1 MLYFFLVIN
10 MFDGLF
16 LSKIKNEILFL
27 ETGRINKINEIGE
40 TDFILDI
47 RVNRNTFH
55 LLISFQS
62 EYSRIHLTEKTYDN
76 SKNPKSFTMFL
87 RKYIEGY
94 FIKKIWQYQNDRII
108 IFDLEGYSELEDL
121 SKKHLIMETMG
132 RYSNLILTNDEY
144 KILDSLK
151 HDGVGEYNRTILPN
165 AKYVFP
171 SDDKINPFNLDY
183 EDLKII
189 FINKNIKSPTL
200 LSKTFQGISYTIA
213 ESCFNNEDYAKEF
226 YNNLNK
232 ELIPSTFLN
241 KRGKLDFYYNN
252 LDNEIINKYDNLS
265 KLLDEYYYEADRL
278 SKIKEK
284 TNDILSFIT
293 RELKKDE
300 RKLIKLNQELKNT
313 DEKDKYKLYGELL
326 LSYPNLKE
334 KKKNV
339 TVLNYYNNEKINIEL
354 DEKINII
361 CNSNKYYKKYEKEK
375 KSISFINIEIEKTN
389 NEIEYFNQIKEM
401 LSYASLNDALEIK
414 DELINNKYLF
424 ENNNKNKKKLKPNYL
439 TYEFNGIRISVGKNN
454 IQNDYLTNHFAKKN
468 EWWFHVKDNTGS
480 HVIVHTDNDL
490 DEDLIRCAANLSAY
504 YSSSRLSS
512 SVKVDYTKIKY
523 IRKIPGRKGSFV
535 TYKNERSIF
544 IDPNLDEINKLK
556 VIK

>member
-16 LSKIKNEILFL
+16 LSKIKNEISFL
-27 ETGRINKINEIGE
+27 KTGRINKINEIGE

-62 EYSRIHLTEKTYDN
+62 EYSRIHLTEKSYDN

-94 FIKKIWQYQNDRII
+94 FIKDIWQYQNDRII

-171 SDDKINPFNLDY
+171 IDDKINPINLNY
-183 EDLKII
+183 EQIKEI
-189 FINKNIKSPTL
+189 FINKNIVSPSI
-200 LSKTFQGISYTIA
+200 LSKTFQGISYTIS

-232 ELIPSTFLN
+232 DIIPSTFLN

-300 RKLIKLNQELKNT
+300 RKLIKLNQELKDT

-339 TVLNYYNNEKINIEL
+339 IVLNYYNNEEINIEL

-361 CNSNKYYKKYEKEK
+361 GNSNKYYKKYEKEK
-375 KSISFINIEIEKTN
+375 KSISFINIEIEKTI

-439 TYEFNGIRISVGKNN
+439 VYEFNGVRISVGKNN

-480 HVIVHTDNDL
+480 HVIVHTDIDL
-490 DEDLIRCAANLSAY
+490 DEDLIRCAANLAAY

-512 SVKVDYTKIKY
+512 SVKVDYTKVKY
-523 IRKIPGRKGSFV
+523 IKKVPGKKGSFV
-535 TYKNERSIF
+535 TYKNEKSIF
-544 IDPNLDEINKLK
+544 IDPNVDEINNLK

>member
-16 LSKIKNEILFL
+16 LSKIKNEISFL
-27 ETGRINKINEIGE
+27 KTGRINKINEIGE

-62 EYSRIHLTEKTYDN
+62 EYSRIHLTEKSYDN

-94 FIKKIWQYQNDRII
+94 FIKDIWQYQNDRII

-171 SDDKINPFNLDY
+171 IDDKINPIDLNY
-183 EDLKII
+183 EQLKEI
-189 FINKNIKSPTL
+189 FVNKNITSPSI
-200 LSKTFQGISYTIA
+200 LSKTFQGISYTIS

-232 ELIPSTFLN
+232 DIIPSTFLN

-300 RKLIKLNQELKNT
+300 RKLIKLNQELKDT

-339 TVLNYYNNEKINIEL
+339 IVLNYYNNEEINIEL

-361 CNSNKYYKKYEKEK
+361 GNSNKYYKKYEKEK
-375 KSISFINIEIEKTN
+375 KSISFINIEIEKTI

-439 TYEFNGIRISVGKNN
+439 IYEFNGVRISVGKNN

-480 HVIVHTDNDL
+480 HVIVHTDIDL
-490 DEDLIRCAANLSAY
+490 DEDLIRCAANLAAY

-512 SVKVDYTKIKY
+512 SVKVDYTKVKY
-523 IRKIPGRKGSFV
+523 IKKVPGKKGSFV
-535 TYKNERSIF
+535 TYKNEKSIF
-544 IDPNLDEINKLK
+544 IDPNVDEINNLK

>member
-16 LSKIKNEILFL
+16 LSKIKNEISFL
-27 ETGRINKINEIGE
+27 KTGRINKINEIGE

-62 EYSRIHLTEKTYDN
+62 EYSRIHLTEKSYDN

-94 FIKKIWQYQNDRII
+94 FIKDIWQYQNDRII

-171 SDDKINPFNLDY
+171 IDDKINPINLNY
-183 EDLKII
+183 EQLKEI
-189 FINKNIKSPTL
+189 FINKNITSPSI
-200 LSKTFQGISYTIA
+200 LSKTFQGISYTIS

-232 ELIPSTFLN
+232 DIIPSTFLN

-252 LDNEIINKYDNLS
+252 LDNKIINKYDNLS

-300 RKLIKLNQELKNT
+300 RKLIKLNRELKDT

-339 TVLNYYNNEKINIEL
+339 ILLNYYNNEEINIEL

-361 CNSNKYYKKYEKEK
+361 GNSNKYYKKYEKEK
-375 KSISFINIEIEKTN
+375 KSISFINIEIEKTI

-439 TYEFNGIRISVGKNN
+439 VYEFNGVRISVGKNN

-480 HVIVHTDNDL
+480 HVIVHTDIDL
-490 DEDLIRCAANLSAY
+490 DENLIRCAANLAAY

-512 SVKVDYTKIKY
+512 SVKVDYTKVKY
-523 IRKIPGRKGSFV
+523 IKKVPGKKGSFV
-535 TYKNERSIF
+535 TYKNEKSIF
-544 IDPNLDEINKLK
+544 IDPNVDEINNLK

>member
-1 MLYFFLVIN
+1 

-62 EYSRIHLTEKTYDN
+62 EYSRIHLTEKSYDN

-87 RKYIEGY
+87 RKHIEGY

-165 AKYVFP
+165 ALYVFP
-171 SDDKINPFNLDY
+171 SDDKINPLDLNY
-183 EDLKII
+183 EELKDI
-189 FINKNIKSPTL
+189 FINKNITSPSI
-200 LSKTFQGISYTIA
+200 LSKTFQGISYTIS

-232 ELIPSTFLN
+232 EIIPSTFLN
-241 KRGKLDFYYNN
+241 KRNKLDFYFNN
-252 LDNEIINKYDNLS
+252 LDNKIINKYDNLS
-265 KLLDEYYYEADRL
+265 KLLDEYYYENDRL

-284 TNDILSFIT
+284 TNDILSFIS

-300 RKLIKLNQELKNT
+300 RKLIKLNQELKDT

-339 TVLNYYNNEKINIEL
+339 TVLNYYNGEDINIEL

-361 CNSNKYYKKYEKEK
+361 GNSNKYYKKYEKEK
-375 KSISFINIEIEKTN
+375 KSISFINIEIEKTI
-389 NEIEYFNQIKEM
+389 NEIEYFNQIKDM

-424 ENNNKNKKKLKPNYL
+424 ENNNKNRKKQKPNYL
-439 TYEFNGIRISVGKNN
+439 VYDFNGIKISVGKNN
-454 IQNDYLTNHFAKKN
+454 IQNDYLTNHYAKKN

-480 HVIVHTDNDL
+480 HVIVHYE
-490 DEDLIRCAANLSAY
+490 DEMDEELIRCAAGLAAY

-512 SVKVDYTKIKY
+512 SVKVDYTKVKY
-523 IRKIPGRKGSFV
+523 IKKVPGKKGSFV
-535 TYKNERSIF
+535 TYKNEKSIF
-544 IDPNLDEINKLK
+544 IDPNEDEINNLK
-556 VIK
+556 VVK

>member
-16 LSKIKNEILFL
+16 LSKIKNEISFL
-27 ETGRINKINEIGE
+27 KTGRINKINEIGE

-62 EYSRIHLTEKTYDN
+62 EYSRIHLTEKSYDN

-94 FIKKIWQYQNDRII
+94 FIKDIWQYQNDRII

-171 SDDKINPFNLDY
+171 IDDKINPINLNY
-183 EDLKII
+183 EQLKEI
-189 FINKNIKSPTL
+189 FINKNITSPSI
-200 LSKTFQGISYTIA
+200 LSKTFQGISYTIS

-232 ELIPSTFLN
+232 DIIPSTFLN

-252 LDNEIINKYDNLS
+252 LDNKIINKYDNLS

-300 RKLIKLNQELKNT
+300 RKLIKLNRELKDT

-339 TVLNYYNNEKINIEL
+339 IVLNYYNNEEINIEL

-361 CNSNKYYKKYEKEK
+361 GNSNKYYKKYEKEK
-375 KSISFINIEIEKTN
+375 KSISFINIEIEKTI

-439 TYEFNGIRISVGKNN
+439 VYEFNGVRISVGKNN

-480 HVIVHTDNDL
+480 HVIVHTDIDL
-490 DEDLIRCAANLSAY
+490 DENLIRCAANLAAY

-512 SVKVDYTKIKY
+512 SVKVDYTKVKY
-523 IRKIPGRKGSFV
+523 IKKVPGKKGSFV
-535 TYKNERSIF
+535 TYKNEKSIF
-544 IDPNLDEINKLK
+544 IDPNVDEINNLK

>member
-16 LSKIKNEILFL
+16 LSKIKNEISFL
-27 ETGRINKINEIGE
+27 KTGRINKINEIGE

-62 EYSRIHLTEKTYDN
+62 EYSRIHLTEKSYDN

-94 FIKKIWQYQNDRII
+94 FIKDIWQYQNDRII

-171 SDDKINPFNLDY
+171 IDDKINPIDLNY
-183 EDLKII
+183 EQIKEI
-189 FINKNIKSPTL
+189 FINKNIVSPSI
-200 LSKTFQGISYTIA
+200 LSKTFQGISYTIS

-232 ELIPSTFLN
+232 DIIPSTFLN

-300 RKLIKLNQELKNT
+300 RKLIKLNQELKDT

-339 TVLNYYNNEKINIEL
+339 IVLNYYNNEEINIEL

-361 CNSNKYYKKYEKEK
+361 GNSNKYYKKYEKEK
-375 KSISFINIEIEKTN
+375 KSISFINIEIEKTI

-439 TYEFNGIRISVGKNN
+439 IYEFNGVRISVGKNN

-480 HVIVHTDNDL
+480 HVIVHTDIDL
-490 DEDLIRCAANLSAY
+490 DENLIRCAANLAAY

-512 SVKVDYTKIKY
+512 SVKVDYTKVKY
-523 IRKIPGRKGSFV
+523 IKKVPGKKGSFV
-535 TYKNERSIF
+535 TYKNEKSIF
-544 IDPNLDEINKLK
+544 IDPNVDEINNLK

>member
-16 LSKIKNEILFL
+16 LSKIKNEISFL
-27 ETGRINKINEIGE
+27 KTGRINKINEIGE

-62 EYSRIHLTEKTYDN
+62 EYSRIHLTEKSYDN

-94 FIKKIWQYQNDRII
+94 FIKDIWQYQNDRII

-171 SDDKINPFNLDY
+171 IDDKINPIDLNY
-183 EDLKII
+183 EQLKEI
-189 FINKNIKSPTL
+189 FINKNITSPSI
-200 LSKTFQGISYTIA
+200 LSKTFQGISYTIS

-232 ELIPSTFLN
+232 DIIPSTFLN

-300 RKLIKLNQELKNT
+300 RKLIKLNQELKDT

-339 TVLNYYNNEKINIEL
+339 IVLNYYNNEEINIEL

-361 CNSNKYYKKYEKEK
+361 GNSNKYYKKYEKEK
-375 KSISFINIEIEKTN
+375 KSISFINIEIEKTI

-439 TYEFNGIRISVGKNN
+439 IYEFNGVRISVGKNN

-480 HVIVHTDNDL
+480 HVIVHTDIDL
-490 DEDLIRCAANLSAY
+490 DEDLIRCAANLAAY

-512 SVKVDYTKIKY
+512 SVKVDYTKVKY
-523 IRKIPGRKGSFV
+523 IKKVPGKKGSFV
-535 TYKNERSIF
+535 TYKNEKSIF
-544 IDPNLDEINKLK
+544 IDPNVDEINNLK